1 VSIKILDDDGNEVAA
16 GMIGKIYARH
26 FATSHF
32 TYINREDDRKAI
44 EHDGY
49 VTVGDIGYLDDEGY
63 LYVSDRRTDLVLSGG
78 VNIYPAEIERAL
90 IGMPGVADCAVF
102 GVPDAEFGQSLVAA
116 VQTYDEVSLTA
127 QEVRDFLS
135 KRLANFKV
143 PRVVEF
149 RNTLPRE
156 DTGKIYKRRLQ
167 DEYLMRQ

>member
-1 VSIKILDDDGNEVAA
+1 
-16 GMIGKIYARH
+16 
-26 FATSHF
+26 
-32 TYINREDDRKAI
+32 
-44 EHDGY
+44 
-49 VTVGDIGYLDDEGY
+49 
-63 LYVSDRRTDLVLSGG
+63 
-78 VNIYPAEIERAL
+78 
-90 IGMPGVADCAVF
+90 MPGVADCAVF

>member
-1 VSIKILDDDGNEVAA
+1 MVHDSQPKLSVG
-16 GMIGKIYARH
+16 RP
-26 FATSHF
+26 
-32 TYINREDDRKAI
+32 DRDKKS
-44 EHDGY
+44 
-49 VTVGDIGYLDDEGY
+49 L
-63 LYVSDRRTDLVLSGG
+63 RG
-78 VNIYPAEIERAL
+78 V
-90 IGMPGVADCAVF
+90 
-102 GVPDAEFGQSLVAA
+102 
-116 VQTYDEVSLTA
+116 